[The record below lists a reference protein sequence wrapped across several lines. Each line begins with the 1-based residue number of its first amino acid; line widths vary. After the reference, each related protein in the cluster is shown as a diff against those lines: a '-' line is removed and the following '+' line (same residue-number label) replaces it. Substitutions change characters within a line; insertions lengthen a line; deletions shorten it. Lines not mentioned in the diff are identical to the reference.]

1 MSRYGETVVNN
12 WVRMQRAT
20 WDSNAGSVA
29 TRFVLE
35 NAAGDQVAEWPA
47 KLENVEEII
56 QDSLTM
62 HAGELPIGNHAFRLV
77 AYSDAKAQL
86 GELPQT
92 LRGRS
97 KEATSAASELIQ
109 MAKAMAL
116 MLSNTQQM
124 FALQH
129 QQFEAQEK
137 RLGDQYENVA
147 LLIDRNAENASNNLE
162 AQLRLE
168 QFHNEQSRRDKREEA
183 ILSIITP
190 IGVMAAEKYGPKLL
204 QMSPAEIG
212 GKVKEMFG
220 AESKLKG
227 EPVPSAEPTPEPI
240 PEPETVP
247 ITKADLAGIGQ
258 LLQTLV
264 GRLEVL
270 ELNAAQVGQEGPPND
285 TAARTPVE
293 PVRLA
298 DSEVSEPR
306 PTGVQRTIKQ
316 GAREVLGVT
325 LQAVG
330 NKLRRDPE
338 NPNQQQKNKASE
350 PMSNPQIFTVGDAPI
365 LYQRLSPSG
374 PIISNG
380 TASAFTQNDGITST
394 STRRAWLYQGFVSGG
409 GAVQVPGTAAADL
422 DGLGAGLA
430 LYMFRT
436 YRVHL

>member
-1 MSRYGETVVNN
+1 MSRYGETVVNS

-20 WDSNAGSVA
+20 WDVNAGSTA

-62 HAGELPIGNHAFRLV
+62 HAGELPVGNHAFRLV
-77 AYSDAKAQL
+77 AYSENKTQL

-220 AESKLKG
+220 DAESKLKG
-227 EPVPSAEPTPEPI
+227 EPSPAPSPPAEVPAAPTEPGTI
-240 PEPETVP
+240 A
-247 ITKADLAGIGQ
+247 ITKADLEGIGL
-258 LLQTLV
+258 LLQNLV
-264 GRLEVL
+264 GRLDVL
-270 ELNAAQVGQEGPPND
+270 EQASAQVGKEGPPD
-285 TAARTPVE
+285 VTTPRTAVE
-293 PVRLA
+293 PVCVA
-298 DSEVSEPR
+298 S
-306 PTGVQRTIKQ
+306 
-316 GAREVLGVT
+316 REVPEPG
-325 LQAVG
+325 QA
-330 NKLRRDPE
+330 RIQRDDKAGSSRSARHDPRSRG
-338 NPNQQQKNKASE
+338 QKTTARTGTRKPKPTTRKARGMT
-350 PMSNPQIFTVGDAPI
+350 P
-365 LYQRLSPSG
+365 
-374 PIISNG
+374 
-380 TASAFTQNDGITST
+380 
-394 STRRAWLYQGFVSGG
+394 
-409 GAVQVPGTAAADL
+409 
-422 DGLGAGLA
+422 
-430 LYMFRT
+430 
-436 YRVHL
+436 